1 MWHLQKKK
9 KKRNIVIY
17 SKNKNIYDGKK
28 KTSVLQMSH

>member
-28 KTSVLQMSH
+28 KPLSFR